1 MGEVLVA
8 ARLIELYIAVNDRLS
23 FVDVDHIVI
32 FKTSSWGPCASF
44 VSAFSSKALADG
56 QLP

>member
-1 MGEVLVA
+1 VA